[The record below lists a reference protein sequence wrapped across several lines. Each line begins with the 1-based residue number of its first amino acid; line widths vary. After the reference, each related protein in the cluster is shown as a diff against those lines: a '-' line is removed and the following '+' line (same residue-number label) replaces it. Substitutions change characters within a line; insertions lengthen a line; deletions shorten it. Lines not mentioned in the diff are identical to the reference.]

1 MVKTK
6 LTVPSKLS
14 EITLGQYQKFAK
26 IAEKDQ
32 EEDFLQKKM
41 IEIFCGVPLK
51 YVDNFKYTS
60 IKKVTTVLVQMFKEK
75 TNLIERFKMDGVEY
89 GFIPKLDDM
98 SFGEYADLDQLMKD
112 WDTMDKALAVLY
124 RPVKKSYSGR
134 YIIEEYDVDKTK
146 PMAGMPL
153 DVAFSAVFFFS
164 QFKRGIN
171 EAYPALFS
179 KGSEDF
185 DTSAKAS
192 FHDTFGWFTSLY
204 QMAQG
209 DPTKFSRVEKLNINT
224 CLTYLTFVKQKNEIE
239 AKEIKRKSR
248 GR

>member
-26 IAEKDQ
+26 ISEKDQ

-75 TNLIERFKMDGVEY
+75 TNLIERFTMDGVEY

-146 PMAGMPL
+146 PMAGMPCTIQQRL
-153 DVAFSAVFFFS
+153 
-164 QFKRGIN
+164 
-171 EAYPALFS
+171 
-179 KGSEDF
+179 
-185 DTSAKAS
+185 
-192 FHDTFGWFTSLY
+192 
-204 QMAQG
+204 
-209 DPTKFSRVEKLNINT
+209 
-224 CLTYLTFVKQKNEIE
+224 
-239 AKEIKRKSR
+239 
-248 GR
+248 

>member
-26 IAEKDQ
+26 ISEKDQ

-153 DVAFSAVFFFS
+153 DVAFSAVFFLV
-164 QFKRGIN
+164 N
-171 EAYPALFS
+171 L
-179 KGSEDF
+179 SEELMKH
-185 DTSAKAS
+185 TLHYSAKALK
-192 FHDTFGWFTSLY
+192 T
-204 QMAQG
+204 
-209 DPTKFSRVEKLNINT
+209 
-224 CLTYLTFVKQKNEIE
+224 LTPQQKQVFMTPSGGLPHS
-239 AKEIKRKSR
+239 IKWLRETLQNLAE
-248 GR
+248 